1 MAAQLRVRTS
11 AVRSVAT
18 PLSIPFQPR
27 PIENP
32 EQFYPTPLYTAS
44 AGYLVGCGHTKLSR
58 ACHANSFGGRTG
70 GTLAYTQCIGHST
83 TFVCNSFNFLFTEPF
98 WLVPALIHPCPER
111 RIDCFCLLH
120 GFFFSRMNDTG
131 LPSLDKG
138 QVFEGPAITVSGCLC

>member
-83 TFVCNSFNFLFTEPF
+83 TFVCNISPPLRKFLVNEPKNFSTL
-98 WLVPALIHPCPER
+98 LIIQVDTNVLIQKAIIKNILTRHQR
-111 RIDCFCLLH
+111 R
-120 GFFFSRMNDTG
+120 GFLS
-131 LPSLDKG
+131 P
-138 QVFEGPAITVSGCLC
+138 